1 MCRLVG
7 YLGPPIPL
15 SILVFGGT
23 HSLLRQSW
31 EPRELLSGCVNADG
45 WGVAWYGEAGAEGTG
60 AGQPPEPARLAE
72 ARPIWQDERD
82 LRRTLPAIRSS
93 CAIAALR
100 NVTPGQVADR
110 SGLLPLVHGRW
121 AFALNGF
128 VPEFRTQH
136 MRALRATL
144 PDPLYAALEGASDS
158 ETVFL
163 LAVAALREGAG
174 PIEALATAGRAVAER
189 VGRATAQ
196 LNMMLTDGARLVAVR
211 SGTAL
216 ETNSLYV
223 ARGHPLAPGG
233 TLVASEPLDRD
244 PCWERVDGHSAV
256 TLGPGGACTTE
267 PFEIR

>member
-136 MRALRATL
+136 LRALRATL

-196 LNMMLTDGARLVAVR
+196 LNMI
-211 SGTAL
+211 
-216 ETNSLYV
+216 
-223 ARGHPLAPGG
+223 
-233 TLVASEPLDRD
+233 DRKS
-244 PCWERVDGHSAV
+244 VV
-256 TLGPGGACTTE
+256 
-267 PFEIR
+267 